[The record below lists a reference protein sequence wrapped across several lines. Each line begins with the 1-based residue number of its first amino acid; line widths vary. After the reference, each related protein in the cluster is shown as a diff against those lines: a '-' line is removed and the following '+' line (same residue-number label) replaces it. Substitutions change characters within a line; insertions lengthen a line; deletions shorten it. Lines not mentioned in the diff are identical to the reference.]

1 MKELV
6 LLISISAWVAASPQS
21 LASNEDDVSRR
32 SRRLHFSS
40 IVLDTHVDTTLRLR
54 EPDWDFSKTHG
65 DGHADLPRIKEGGL
79 NTVFFSIFMPGTVT
93 GDKAVHDS
101 FDRIASIYKLVEE
114 LSDEMSLCTTLE
126 EIQTARSEGKI
137 AVLMGMEGGH
147 MINNSLSV
155 LGMYARLGIR
165 YLTLTHSVNT
175 EWADSSNDEPQFAGL
190 TVFGRKIVKRL
201 NHLGIMVDVSHVSD
215 KTFWDTL
222 ETSEAPLIA
231 SHSSCRALSP
241 HRRNMSDEMISALAA
256 KGGVIQITF
265 VDQFLDNLP
274 FQAWE
279 KSKLVKKASEQGNAG
294 NPDLHQDQSE
304 ERPKVGWER
313 ILDHID
319 HAVKVAGVDHVGL
332 GSDFDGATMPQGM
345 DDVSHL
351 PRITEGLLRRGYSE
365 DDVRKILGEN
375 TLRLM
380 GEVEE
385 VSRHSNPPSPE

>member
-1 MKELV
+1 MKSLV
-6 LLISISAWVAASPQS
+6 LLISISIWVAGSPHT
-21 LASNEDDVSRR
+21 LASSEDDIARR

-40 IVLDTHVDTTLRLR
+40 IVVDTHIDTTLRLG
-54 EPDWDFSKTHG
+54 EPDWDFSRTHG
-65 DGHADLPRIKEGGL
+65 DGHADLPRIKKGGL
-79 NTVFFSIFMPGTVT
+79 NTVFFSIYMPGTVT
-93 GDKAVHDS
+93 GGKAVHDS
-101 FDRIASIYKLVEE
+101 FDRIASIYRLVEN
-114 LSDEMSLCTTLE
+114 LSTEMALCTTVE
-126 EIQTARSEGKI
+126 EIRRARSQGKI
-137 AVLMGMEGGH
+137 AALMGMEGGH

-175 EWADSSNDEPQFAGL
+175 EWADSSNDEPQFGGL
-190 TVFGRKIVKRL
+190 TEFGKKVVKRL
-201 NHLGIMVDVSHVSD
+201 NHLGIMVDISHVSD
-215 KTFWDTL
+215 QTFWDAL

-241 HRRNMSDEMISALAA
+241 HRRNMSDQMIAALAA

-265 VDQFLDNLP
+265 VDQFLDNVP

-279 KSKLVKKASEQGNAG
+279 KRKLKKKASGEGNAG
-294 NPDLHQDQSE
+294 KPDLQQHHSE
-304 ERPKVGWER
+304 ERPKVGWKK

-319 HAVKVAGVDHVGL
+319 HAVEVAGVDHVGL

-345 DDVSHL
+345 DDATYL
-351 PRITEGLLRRGYSE
+351 PKITEGLLRRGYSE

-380 GEVEE
+380 SEVEG
-385 VSRHSNPPSPE
+385 VSRRLNPSSRE

>member
-6 LLISISAWVAASPQS
+6 LLISISTLVAAGPHAK
-21 LASNEDDVSRR
+21 ASSEDDIPRR

-54 EPDWDFSKTHG
+54 APDWDFSGTHG
-65 DGHADLPRIKEGGL
+65 DGHVDLPRIKEGGL

-101 FDRIASIYKLVEE
+101 FDRIASIHKLVEN
-114 LSDEMSLCTTLE
+114 LSAEMALCTTVE
-126 EIQTARSEGKI
+126 EIRQARSQGKV
-137 AVLMGMEGGH
+137 AALMGMEGGH

-175 EWADSSNDEPQFAGL
+175 EWADSSNDEPQFEGL
-190 TVFGRKIVKRL
+190 TEFGKKIVKRL

-215 KTFWDTL
+215 KTFWATL

-241 HRRNMSDEMISALAA
+241 HRRNMSDQMIAALAA

-265 VDQFLDNLP
+265 VDQFLDSAP

-279 KSKLVKKASEQGNAG
+279 KRKVAKKTSGDGNAG
-294 NPDLHQDQSE
+294 NPDPHQDQSE

-319 HAVKVAGVDHVGL
+319 HAVEVAGVDHVGL

-345 DDVSHL
+345 DDVSYL

-365 DDVRKILGEN
+365 DDIRKILGEN

-380 GEVEE
+380 SEVEG
-385 VSRHSNPPSPE
+385 VSRRLNPSSQE

>member
-1 MKELV
+1 
-6 LLISISAWVAASPQS
+6 
-21 LASNEDDVSRR
+21 
-32 SRRLHFSS
+32 
-40 IVLDTHVDTTLRLR
+40 
-54 EPDWDFSKTHG
+54 
-65 DGHADLPRIKEGGL
+65 
-79 NTVFFSIFMPGTVT
+79 MPGTVT

-101 FDRIASIYKLVEE
+101 FDRIASIHKLVEK
-114 LSDEMSLCTTLE
+114 LPDEMSLCTTVE
-126 EIQTARSEGKI
+126 EIRKARSQGKI
-137 AVLMGMEGGH
+137 AALMGMEGGH

-190 TVFGRKIVKRL
+190 TVFGKQIVKRL
-201 NHLGIMVDVSHVSD
+201 NYLGIMVDVSHASD

-241 HRRNMSDEMISALAA
+241 HRRNMSDEMMAALAA

-265 VDQFLDNLP
+265 VDQFLDNVP

-279 KSKLVKKASEQGNAG
+279 KRKLMKKTSEKGNAE

-304 ERPKVGWER
+304 ERPKVGWEK
-313 ILDHID
+313 ILDHIH

-365 DDVRKILGEN
+365 DDIRKILGEN

-380 GEVEE
+380 SEVEE
-385 VSRHSNPPSPE
+385 VSRRSNPSSPE

>member
-1 MKELV
+1 MKELA
-6 LLISISAWVAASPQS
+6 LLISISTLVAASPYS
-21 LASNEDDVSRR
+21 LASSEDDISRR

-54 EPDWDFSKTHG
+54 EPDWDFSGRHG
-65 DGHADLPRIKEGGL
+65 DGHVDLPRIIEGGL

-101 FDRIASIYKLVEE
+101 FDRIASIHRLVEN
-114 LSDEMSLCTTLE
+114 LSAEMALCTTVE
-126 EIQTARSEGKI
+126 EIREARRQGKI
-137 AVLMGMEGGH
+137 AALMGMEGGH

-175 EWADSSNDEPQFAGL
+175 EWADSSNDEPQFGGL
-190 TVFGRKIVKRL
+190 TEFGKKIVKRL
-201 NHLGIMVDVSHVSD
+201 NHLGIMVDISHASD

-222 ETSEAPLIA
+222 ATSQAPLIA

-241 HRRNMSDEMISALAA
+241 HRRNMSDQMIAALAA

-265 VDQFLDNLP
+265 VDQFLDNTP

-279 KSKLVKKASEQGNAG
+279 KRKVAKQASGAGAG
-294 NPDLHQDQSE
+294 NPDPQEDHSE
-304 ERPKVGWER
+304 ERPKVGWEK

-319 HAVKVAGVDHVGL
+319 HAVEVAGVDHVGL

-345 DDVSHL
+345 DDATYL
-351 PRITEGLLRRGYSE
+351 PKITEGLLRRGYSE
-365 DDVRKILGEN
+365 DDIGKILGEN

-380 GEVEE
+380 NEVEE
-385 VSRHSNPPSPE
+385 VSRRSSPSSQK